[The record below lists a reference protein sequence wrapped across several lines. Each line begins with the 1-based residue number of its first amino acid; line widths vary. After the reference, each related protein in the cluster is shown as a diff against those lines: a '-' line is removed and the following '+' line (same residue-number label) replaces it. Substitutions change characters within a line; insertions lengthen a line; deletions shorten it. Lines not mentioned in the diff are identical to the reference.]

1 MNQKILE
8 AIKELRKVS
17 SKRNFNQSFDLI
29 VNLKEF
35 DTKKSENKINEEFV
49 LPHGRGDVK
58 VVVFSDTLKGL
69 ECEVLTSKDVENLAK
84 NKRAARKFIKET
96 DFFLAEAS
104 MMPLIGKHLGQFLAP
119 RQKMPKVISGNVESM
134 IKNLK
139 KSVRIVVKSS
149 PVIQCIV
156 GKEDMK
162 DEEICENIESLLKH
176 LEAVLPKGKRNVKNV
191 LLKLTMSK
199 PVEIKVEKW

>member
-8 AIKELRKVS
+8 AIKELRKAS
-17 SKRNFNQSFDLI
+17 KKRNFTQSFDLI

-35 DTKKSENKINEEFV
+35 DVKKPENKIAEEFV

-69 ECEVLTSKDVENLAK
+69 DCEILTSKDIENLTK
-84 NKRAARKFIKET
+84 NKRAVRKFIKDV
-96 DFFLAEAS
+96 DFFLAEAN
-104 MMPLIGKHLGQFLAP
+104 MMPLIGKYLGQFLAP
-119 RQKMPKVISGNVESM
+119 RHKMPKVISGNVESM
-134 IKNLK
+134 IEDLK
-139 KSVRIVVKSS
+139 KSVRIVVKNA

-176 LEAVLPKGKRNVKNV
+176 LEARLPKGKRNIKNV

-199 PVEIKVEKW
+199 PIEIKV

>member
-8 AIKELRKVS
+8 AIKELRKAS
-17 SKRNFNQSFDLI
+17 KKRNFTQSFDLI

-35 DTKKSENKINEEFV
+35 DVKKPENKIAEEFV

-58 VVVFSDTLKGL
+58 IVVFSDTLKGL
-69 ECEVLTSKDVENLAK
+69 DCEILTSKDIENLTK
-84 NKRAARKFIKET
+84 NKRAVRKFIKDV
-96 DFFLAEAS
+96 DFFLAEAN
-104 MMPLIGKHLGQFLAP
+104 MMPLIGKYLGQFLAP
-119 RQKMPKVISGNVESM
+119 RHKMPKVISGNVESM
-134 IKNLK
+134 IEDLK
-139 KSVRIVVKSS
+139 KSVRIVVKNA

-176 LEAVLPKGKRNVKNV
+176 LEARLPKGKRNIKNV

-199 PVEIKVEKW
+199 PIEIKV

>member
-1 MNQKILE
+1 MNTKILE

-17 SKRNFNQSFDLI
+17 KKRNFIQSFDLI

-35 DTKKSENKINEEFV
+35 DVKKPESKISEEFV

-69 ECEVLTSKDVENLAK
+69 DCETLTSKDVENLAK
-84 NKRAARKFIKET
+84 NKRVARKFIKDV

-104 MMPLIGKHLGQFLAP
+104 MMPLIGKYLGQFLAP
-119 RQKMPKVISGNVESM
+119 RHKMPKVISGNVESM
-134 IKNLK
+134 IEELK
-139 KSVRIVVKSS
+139 KSVRIIVKNA
-149 PVIQCIV
+149 PTIQCVI
-156 GKEDMK
+156 GKENMK

-176 LEAVLPKGKRNVKNV
+176 LEARLPKGKRNIKNV

-199 PVEIKVEKW
+199 PVEIKV